1 MIKLSN
7 LKNESRGRKQ
17 VQRVGR
23 GIGSN
28 RGKTCSR
35 GHKGAGARAGYKRRW
50 GYEGGQMRLHMKTP
64 ARGFSNAAFRREIEA
79 VNLGQIDKF
88 FKDGEVVSV
97 ETLKNRG
104 LIRGNADGV
113 KILGEGSLTKK
124 VTFEITAISS
134 GAREKLQQ
142 AKISYGK

>member
-35 GHKGAGARAGYKRRW
+35 GQKGAGARAGYKRRW

-64 ARGFSNAAFRREIEA
+64 TRGFSNAPFRREYEA

-88 FKDGEVVSV
+88 FKDGEVVSA
-97 ETLKNRG
+97 ETLKDRG

-113 KILGEGSLTKK
+113 KILGEGNLTKK
-124 VTFEITAISS
+124 VTFEVTAISS

-142 AKISYGK
+142 AKIPFGK